1 MPKKTHN
8 LNNVSK
14 RSLGGLLGSV
24 LGGLGSTFFPIK
36 NVNGAELGRQLG
48 EMTGLKRGGVR
59 RRRRG
64 GK

>member
-1 MPKKTHN
+1 MPKKSSDKM
-8 LNNVSK
+8 LISK

-24 LGGLGSTFFPIK
+24 LGGIGSQVIPIK
-36 NVNGAELGRQLG
+36 GINGAELGRALG